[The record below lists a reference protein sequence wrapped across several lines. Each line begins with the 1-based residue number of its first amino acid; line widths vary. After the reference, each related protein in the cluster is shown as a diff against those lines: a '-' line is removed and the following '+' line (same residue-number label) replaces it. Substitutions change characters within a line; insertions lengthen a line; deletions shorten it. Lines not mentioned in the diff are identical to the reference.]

1 MLVQDADLERAHAA
15 EFNSRVGHCQKSL
28 IDGWHVLSGYRSGQ
42 RRRHSLEAGFDLLLK
57 RGRGGTQ
64 GWFFGGT
71 GAKNQQDY

>member
-15 EFNSRVGHCQKSL
+15 KFNSRLGHCQSL
-28 IDGWHVLSGYRSGQ
+28 IDGWRVPLGHQSGQ
-42 RRRHSLEAGFDLLLK
+42 WRPQPRDVVFDLLLK